1 MMLHHGKRFPTRRVS
16 RMATN
21 LQGMPAAEPPAAKN
35 HKIEVGQRLR
45 HSRLV
50 LDLKLK
56 PTAELCG
63 TTHPVWLGWEKG
75 RSYPA
80 PWVMLKYC
88 QMHGV
93 SFDYLYRGQMTGL
106 VGEVAERL
114 RAVVPA
120 SQEDVMA
127 AADQVAKT
135 RS

>member
-1 MMLHHGKRFPTRRVS
+1 
-16 RMATN
+16 MATS
-21 LQGMPAAEPPAAKN
+21 LPAMPSAEPPAAKN

-56 PTAELCG
+56 PTAEQCG
-63 TTHPVWLGWEKG
+63 TSHPVWLGWEKG

-120 SQEDVMA
+120 SPA
-127 AADQVAKT
+127 AEKAVADPASRT
-135 RS
+135 LA